1 MFSLIQLP
9 NLRWI
14 PKALSSSPTPQRPSP
29 TTQLPRNTIQENVR
43 YFILISPYCPS
54 YQIITNRKRSNN
66 RHPQRVF
73 EISSQNCYLVVTSP
87 TIEHHTI
94 TISTIYAFKNASS
107 KNTPSTKSTEKPP
120 SRNTFL
126 AVLSS
131 PLQVTPILKKID
143 QHKCSSRFTLLSSLG

>member
-107 KNTPSTKSTEKPP
+107 KNTPSTKYHP
-120 SRNTFL
+120 FL
-126 AVLSS
+126 TSSWLSLLFFLFIYTHNFFVPVALFFGGGDSSNCIEVL
-131 PLQVTPILKKID
+131 V
-143 QHKCSSRFTLLSSLG
+143 